1 MALINTCL
9 IVFGA
14 LALIVFATDQIVAF
28 NNWQRRIHIGR
39 QALAVLGGVDDDGV
53 PGSHLVAQNDIG
65 MEERRKKTM

>member
-39 QALAVLGGVDDDGV
+39 WREISEWKNAVKKQCDRWLKRAVFPPDSPA
-53 PGSHLVAQNDIG
+53 PG
-65 MEERRKKTM
+65 KPP